1 MLPEVKEIE
10 HGIRELLRNLTGFEA
25 HDFQVEVAR
34 RLLEGENVVLVSPTG
49 SGKSWASLLAFI
61 YARRNKIAFA
71 DRLIYAFPL
80 RTLTTALYHQ
90 YTPCLDKVGLKATLQ
105 IGGMERGE
113 GDPFFDKGDVI
124 FTTIDQLLSSYIGVP
139 VSLPRRLANM
149 PAGALVGSC
158 VVFDEFHLLEP
169 DKALATTLDLADRLK
184 PYAQTL
190 LMSATFSGSGIDE
203 IQSRAYASK
212 CEVSP
217 KDLKHKDRSETRRK
231 FIWVEQQ
238 LSAEAVLDA
247 HEERSIAVC
256 NTVDRATDLYRDLV
270 LLAEERGMKDQIL
283 LLHARFLPEDRKA
296 IEEKLLKLFEKGST
310 ERAILIATQVVEV
323 GLDISAESFHTEAAP
338 ANAVFQRAGRC
349 ARFGGDGTVYVY
361 DLPMANEKRSTAPYL
376 GTQAPLVEATINELA
391 GRSGD
396 ILGFDEERAVLDNVH
411 AEADLRNLKSVSRR
425 VRSLD
430 VAKAIRDGG
439 GSHIRHLVR
448 EVDAI
453 NLIVHSNPKILR
465 MELPLPSVSL
475 SRSVARKFLGE
486 LSEKDQLSQ
495 ASILVAEESQEDS
508 ENYAPVAVWKP
519 MEKAQDLSRTFYLC
533 LPPELAS
540 YDPNEGLVLGRP
552 GERIFEQ
559 NAEETAYEPYSYRKE
574 TWRDHI
580 LRVMKQYKKQQQG
593 HGVGAARLAK
603 SLGMEEEAVERM
615 GLLVAALHD
624 LGKLSAQWQERM
636 WLWQQTVKPSEPRDC
651 FLGHSDFDGADYH
664 QRKKIKEARFKK
676 PPHAVES
683 YYSGL
688 RVLYQYL
695 VDEPEEL
702 RTELLVALGSAIARH
717 HSAFASN
724 LGDFEL
730 QAGYEEEARTILEQ
744 FEVETQLLHQP
755 TATQRRKFGQ
765 DRLVD
770 PEEHEDVFP
779 LYLYMVRRLRL
790 ADQKSNDW

>member
-1 MLPEVKEIE
+1 ME
-10 HGIRELLRNLTGFEA
+10 
-25 HDFQVEVAR
+25 
-34 RLLEGENVVLVSPTG
+34 
-49 SGKSWASLLAFI
+49 
-61 YARRNKIAFA
+61 FA

-80 RTLTTALYHQ
+80 RTLTTALYQQ
-90 YTPCLDKVGLKATLQ
+90 YTPYLDKVGLKATLQ
-105 IGGMERGE
+105 IGGMERGQD
-113 GDPFFDKGDVI
+113 DPFFDKGDVI

-203 IQSRAYASK
+203 IQSRAHASK

-217 KDLKHKDRSETRRK
+217 EHVKHKDRVATRRK
-231 FIWVEQQ
+231 FIWVGQQ

-247 HEERSIAVC
+247 QAERSIAVC
-256 NTVDRATDLYRDLV
+256 NAVDRATDLYRELV
-270 LLAEERGMKDQIL
+270 TLAEERGVKDQIL

-296 IEEKLLKLFEKGST
+296 TEEMLLKLFEKGST
-310 ERAILIATQVVEV
+310 ERAILVATQVVEV

-361 DLPMANEKRSTAPYL
+361 DLPITNDKRSTAPYL

-391 GRSGD
+391 DRSGD
-396 ILGFDEERAVLDNVH
+396 ILDFDKERNVLDKVH
-411 AEADLRNLKSVSRR
+411 SEADLHNLKSVSRG

-439 GSHIRHLVR
+439 GSHIRRLVR
-448 EVDAI
+448 EVDAV
-453 NLIVHSNPKILR
+453 NVIVHSDPQILR

-486 LSEKDQLSQ
+486 LAEKEQLGQ
-495 ASILVAEESQEDS
+495 ASILVADENQEDS
-508 ENYAPVAVWKP
+508 ENYAPATDWRPVNKI
-519 MEKAQDLSRTFYLC
+519 QDLGRTFYLC
-533 LPPELAS
+533 LPPKLAS
-540 YDPNEGLVLGRP
+540 YDPSEGLVLGRP

-559 NAEETAYEPYSYRKE
+559 QTEEISYEPYSYRKE

-580 LRVMKQYKKQQQG
+580 VRVMKQYENQERG
-593 HGVGAARLAK
+593 HRVGTARLAK
-603 SLGMEEEAVERM
+603 HLGMEEEAVERI

-624 LGKLSAQWQERM
+624 LGKLSAQWQDRM
-636 WLWQQTVKPSEPRDC
+636 WLWQQTVEPNEPRDC
-651 FLGHSDFDGADYH
+651 FLGHSDFDGSDYQ

-683 YYSGL
+683 YYAGL

-695 VDEPEEL
+695 DDEPEEL
-702 RTELLVALGSAIARH
+702 RTELLVSLGSAIARH

-724 LGDFEL
+724 LGEFEL

-744 FEVETQLLHQP
+744 FGIETHLLHQP
-755 TATQRRKFGQ
+755 TVTQRRKFGQ
-765 DRLVD
+765 DQLVD
-770 PEEHEDVFP
+770 PEEHEDGFP
-779 LYLYMVRRLRL
+779 LYLHMVRRLRL

>member
-1 MLPEVKEIE
+1 MPSQDVAVGLQNLL
-10 HGIRELLRNLTGFEA
+10 RELAGFKA

-61 YARRNKIAFA
+61 YARQNEIPFA

-80 RTLTTALYHQ
+80 RTLTTALYQQ
-90 YTPCLDKVGLKATLQ
+90 YKPYLQKENLKATLQ

-203 IQSRAYASK
+203 IQSRAHASK

-217 KDLKHKDRSETRRK
+217 EHIKHKDRAATRRK
-231 FIWVEQQ
+231 FIWVGQQ

-247 HEERSIAVC
+247 HGERSIAVC
-256 NTVDRATDLYRDLV
+256 NTVDRATDLYRELTA
-270 LLAEERGMKDQIL
+270 LAEERGVKDQIL

-296 IEEKLLKLFEKGST
+296 TEEKLLKLFEKGSM

-323 GLDISAESFHTEAAP
+323 GLDISAESFHTEVAP

-361 DLPMANEKRSTAPYL
+361 DLPITNDKRSIAPYL
-376 GTQAPLVEATINELA
+376 GTQAPLVEATISELA

-396 ILGFDEERAVLDNVH
+396 ILGFDEERDVLDKVH
-411 AEADLRNLKSVSRR
+411 SEADLQNLKSVSRR

-465 MELPLPSVSL
+465 MDLPLPSVSL
-475 SRSVARKFLGE
+475 SRSVARKFLGK
-486 LSEKDQLSQ
+486 LSEKGQLGQ
-495 ASILVAEESQEDS
+495 ASIPSTEDSQEAS
-508 ENYAPVAVWKP
+508 ENYVRETVWKP
-519 MEKAQDLSRTFYLC
+519 VDKIQDLGGSFYLC

-540 YDPNEGLVLGRP
+540 YDPSEGLVLGRL

-559 NAEETAYEPYSYRKE
+559 KAEEISYEPYSYRKE

-580 LRVMKQYKKQQQG
+580 VRVMKQYENQERA
-593 HGVGAARLAK
+593 HRVGTSRLAK
-603 SLGMEEEAVERM
+603 HLGMEEEALERI

-624 LGKLSAQWQERM
+624 LGKLSAKWQDRM
-636 WLWQQTVKPSEPRDC
+636 WLWQQTVKPNEPRDDC
-651 FLGHSDFDGADYH
+651 FLGHSDFDGTDYQ

-683 YYSGL
+683 YYAGL

-695 VDEPEEL
+695 DDEPEEL
-702 RTELLVALGSAIARH
+702 RTELLVSLGSAIARH

-724 LGDFEL
+724 LGEFEL

-744 FEVETQLLHQP
+744 FGIETHLLHQP
-755 TATQRRKFGQ
+755 TVTQRRKFGQ
-765 DRLVD
+765 DQLVD
-770 PEEHEDVFP
+770 PEEHEDGFP
-779 LYLYMVRRLRL
+779 LYLHMVRRLRL